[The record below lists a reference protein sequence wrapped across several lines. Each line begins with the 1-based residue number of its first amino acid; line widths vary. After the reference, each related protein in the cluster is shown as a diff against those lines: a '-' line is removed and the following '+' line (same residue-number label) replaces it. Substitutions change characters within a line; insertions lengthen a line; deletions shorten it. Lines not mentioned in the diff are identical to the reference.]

1 MENRN
6 GHFSLNNIKIII
18 FLIKT
23 PKKSLINMLKER
35 TKDNVNNREKTLNVQ
50 KMIERQINQIN
61 FFQKIKKE
69 YLLYNEILDNKIIFV
84 EPIKSWEKYGLKSN
98 AHSISLFNILTS
110 ISLNDFSFNEK
121 TNKYIFNMIKYK
133 IKKIKEFGSSIF
145 CALFFNKE
153 LNRMIT
159 VSVGNILYSILRENN
174 SRKYEIIYI
183 SKEQYHDINI
193 PFQISSLNQD
203 YENLSIQFHYINI
216 NDIIIISNNKKTI
229 FDFNEYINNGKNNF
243 NFFYDI
249 EKSEEN
255 RNIYLAEYKISN
267 ERKSEGNND
276 NISIFSTSQDS

>member
-203 YENLSIQFHYINI
+203 YNNLSIQFHYINI

-267 ERKSEGNND
+267 ERKNEGNND

>member
-183 SKEQYHDINI
+183 STEQYHDINI

>member
-23 PKKSLINMLKER
+23 PKKSLMNMLKER
-35 TKDNVNNREKTLNVQ
+35 TKFNIDNREKTSIVQ
-50 KMIERQINQIN
+50 KIKERQINQIN

-69 YLLYNEILDNKIIFV
+69 YLLYNEIFDIKIIFV

-145 CALFFNKE
+145 CALYFNKE
-153 LNRMIT
+153 LNRMIS

-183 SKEQYHDINI
+183 STEQYHDINI

-229 FDFNEYINNGKNNF
+229 FDFNEHINNGKNNF
-243 NFFYDI
+243 NFFYEI
-249 EKSEEN
+249 EKGEEN

-267 ERKSEGNND
+267 ERKNEGNND

>member
-1 MENRN
+1 
-6 GHFSLNNIKIII
+6 
-18 FLIKT
+18 
-23 PKKSLINMLKER
+23 MLKER

>member
-183 SKEQYHDINI
+183 STEQYHDINI

-203 YENLSIQFHYINI
+203 YNNLSIQFHYINI

-267 ERKSEGNND
+267 ERKNEGNND